1 MPPPPRRTRRD
12 NADPARELAHP
23 VSQSPV
29 REDWIPH
36 LRLASRRAR
45 TRFLPGEG
53 LHSVRRPSLR
63 HRSANIGTTKT
74 SAPDPTA
81 PARSAR
87 HARSPDAA
95 MSKKRVQRVCDGAL
109 CCPLCNI
116 RTGTT
121 NVFVFRP
128 HRTSRPSDQPGCSRR
143 ATPVASQPICRPVR
157 LRHKLSRVPL
167 SQPRCPFRSKARPTE
182 WRGRYKTS

>member
-1 MPPPPRRTRRD
+1 MSLRIEPDPPQSFD
-12 NADPARELAHP
+12 
-23 VSQSPV
+23 VSQTSIPYLTTDYRNSPGG
-29 REDWIPH
+29 E
-36 LRLASRRAR
+36 SRSSAH
-45 TRFLPGEG
+45 GEG

-167 SQPRCPFRSKARPTE
+167 SQPRCPFRSKE
-182 WRGRYKTS
+182 